1 MSDFIARVV
10 AELDTQE
17 AQAQLQSFLNE
28 KNKLKID
35 VELNQDSAQ
44 KLSASIEKGIKK
56 TKIDTSSISSQLA
69 NSFNISDK
77 STINQIKSQLNTMMS
92 SLSKA
97 WDGSKFDVK
106 NAGFADFAA
115 GMQPLQKTL
124 AENAKLMQGATGVY
138 DDFFNYFKDKKIYVS
153 DELKKALG
161 NDTYKE
167 LLQNNV
173 GKLVRDAS
181 KGVDISSIWG
191 EMESM
196 FPEHFASNIT
206 NQADQVIHAFDLMK
220 KARADMTQ
228 VITAQDMDA
237 QTRANVDEFAWQQ
250 TSAASDMIM
259 QNLQKNI
266 QSAQEAAKTTIDLD
280 VNVNAD
286 KITSDIKEAIQ
297 NAGSNA
303 GDAMNV
309 DLKVN
314 DEQFTSNL
322 REAISKIAMGDEPVT
337 VDLQVNKES
346 LQSDLNLALTDLD
359 LPVHF
364 KIDADT
370 LAAELQAAVN
380 KITDVKIDLHV
391 NTDTIKTDVNNAVND
406 RGVDTSRYTQ
416 LQQLLGNINSAGAT
430 GQSTFQRFGGS
441 LKEAFS
447 TYSMAN
453 MLQDGIYKVVDA
465 GKQGLETVKSFNDI
479 KTDLAMATGENKT
492 YINDLM
498 QSYNELGQELGSVTE
513 SVASTSDTFL
523 RQGRTMSET
532 NQLIKDS
539 MILSK
544 DAQMSSDDSSKVL
557 TATLNGFQL
566 DADQAGHI
574 NDVLTSI
581 DLKSA
586 SDAGGIGQALTKVAS
601 MANNAGVSLEKTA
614 AMIATVKDVTQDS
627 DDSIGTAMKSIFSRM
642 NQIRAGKF
650 VDSETGEALNDVEK
664 VLNKVGISM
673 RDVNGQFKE
682 SEPIMDTV
690 ADKWS
695 TFDGNT
701 KKAVATAMAGTY
713 QYNKLIAMF
722 DNWDKVQMLTE
733 TAYNSDGTAQQKF
746 EDNYMTSLEAKT
758 NALKASLEN
767 VATSVVSDNMYAG
780 FLDGAKAVA
789 DFTAQTDLL
798 KASLVGLGA
807 AGGVYAFGWIQNLI
821 QGFSDLGK
829 AMDILKAGNLTDAGF
844 DSLLN
849 LTKGLSESQAKLL
862 ASSTALSEAQR
873 VLLLMNTGMSEAEAQ
888 AAVAAM
894 GLSAANGTAAASTVT
909 LSGALSGLWAT
920 LMANPLILVAAGVTA
935 AVAAISSY
943 NNSVK
948 EAVSSARESGNAW
961 EENNTSI
968 EDNISRIQEL
978 RTELASGTLT
988 EQEAADAKSELL
1000 SIQES
1005 LTDSYGDQVQGI
1017 DLING
1022 SLEQQIQ
1029 LLDKISQKE
1038 SQNFLNENKKGIDKA
1053 TKEMEKNRHNY
1064 LGQFYDNGSDESEAL
1079 KTSIQKLQK
1088 TYGDEVVKLE
1098 KGSDGITMNVA
1109 IDADATI
1116 AKDALNDF
1124 MTEVSD
1130 IEKQYG
1136 ESDTL
1141 ELLSDNAAAGLTDT
1155 KDVLEEYQSLYEQA
1169 QKAEMKSDKTLFS
1182 ADGKEQT
1189 AAKWLSDYAKA
1200 VQEYNDAVAD
1210 GDDTKIKEAA
1220 TSFNT
1225 LDSTMQELSK
1235 GSMSEYA
1242 DQVQEVRDQLNET
1255 AIANDKFTKAVKGS
1269 DSSDF
1274 GKTVSE
1280 SAKALKDLNL
1290 TDTDFKYAFE
1300 TDGIQEGEDAVNSLV
1315 DAAVQCGVISDTSS
1329 EQVGN
1334 LVNMLVQLGVISSS
1348 TRAGLDTAADSASGL
1363 ATQIENVNT
1372 ALSGIEKVNSL
1383 LNSQSTGQSIS
1394 IDDFNS
1400 DELADYTSALEY
1412 NNGALQL
1419 NAEKVRELQ
1428 KAKAEEAIQTNDNQ
1442 KLEKQSQYMEN
1453 IAQIEQLQEELKG
1466 LADAKS
1472 DNAQSIQ
1479 DNIDALL
1486 SENDSIV
1493 NQCNQLDLLSASLRE
1508 ATGAYQ
1514 NWLDKQNASESGDMF
1529 DDAMGALQHIE
1540 DTTQNTDSEYY
1551 GRTGREDYKAAVDFI
1566 VPSTIDHDDEAAVSS
1581 YIDSIEHYFN
1591 HDSEGNRTGLDVA
1604 EFCAKATKAGF
1615 MELDEASREY
1625 KIAGQRTM
1633 QDFVD
1638 GLNLSMPMVQAMFG
1652 EMEEFGGQF
1661 DWADESIK
1669 TLGDLGMAAGEA
1681 KSRIEEMSG
1690 DTGMN
1695 IQIDVSDI
1703 ENTEDKITTLDNTIQ
1718 QMQDYKGIVDV
1729 DSSQVDDANAVIRY
1743 CVTQK
1748 QMLEQPAVMSVD
1760 ASQVEGEI
1768 GNAISLLQQF
1778 QQAQNN
1784 VELQAAVGA
1793 DTSEAQG
1800 QVDSLVSEI
1809 QGLSPEIQAKL
1820 NIDTTSADT
1829 ITASLQGLTPEIM
1842 VQAGVDSSLV
1852 DAWASEEK
1860 KSEGKV
1866 NWTNETGAVDAWAA
1880 QMHTSNGQVT
1890 WTNDVSQVKTSF
1902 TATGTV
1908 NWTNT
1913 TPPSGGTH
1921 GVNGTAH
1928 AAGTAHYNHLVGHA
1942 YAQGNWGTKTGGT
1955 TLVGELGRELVVDPG
1970 SGTWHTVGDNGAEFT
1985 DIPAGSIV
1993 FNHKQTEALLER
2005 GFVAGRGTARANGT
2019 AMVTGGISVKQAN
2032 IASGKTTYSGSKS
2045 SGNSAN
2051 ASNTNATKANT
2062 NATKDN
2068 TKSTKKSTSVFD
2080 YVARKLTYFAN
2091 KTKEIADKINDYVSS
2106 AFKASQLQ
2114 KQISAISN
2122 EITVNSKGAN
2132 AYLKKANSI
2141 GLNAKVKKGIREGK
2155 YTITDYNTESSS
2167 NGKKTQYE
2175 KIQEYAKYYDEY
2187 VKCTQAVQDLKN
2199 QQLELFEQWANMPTE
2214 AAEKKIEKLK
2224 AGFNGLTAIQ
2234 ARLKTASLG
2243 GSAQA
2248 YLNNEMK
2255 SSLSTA
2261 TNNRNSAKATLNSAT
2276 NRLSSANRAYD
2287 TAKRKESGTAEAAD
2301 KSKKKAKKAGD
2312 KLLRNKS
2319 VSLTDSEKKKVA
2331 SGKTISTKGL
2341 SGKKKSAVKKYNT
2354 AVKKSN
2360 AAKKKA
2366 SKAKSNTKK
2375 ASNSIS
2381 SARSAVTSAR
2391 SAYQSANDLY
2401 RSYATQYATAS
2412 KYLNSGDTLG
2422 YQNYLTDLEFQNTKE
2437 QNKAN
2442 QEAYAQ
2448 AKKNTQNTQ
2457 ARQASAKSAVDKASS
2472 AKAKAKSTGKSIASK
2487 YKGKLKQSQINA
2499 LNSGKKVSTKGTS
2512 GALKKKLEAYNKA
2525 LANSANAL
2533 KQARA
2538 QYDQISTEVDI
2549 ARNAEAQAATN
2560 AAESQAETAQA
2571 AIEAEKTKFEN
2582 VSNYYDKRMD
2592 YEKALAEKAE
2602 KDRDLN
2608 EAHGKYTASGDYDK
2622 EISNE
2627 EKQRDLAQQKVD
2639 ALKKQ
2644 LADAMSSGVVKQ
2656 GTEEWLE
2663 MSTTITEAENS
2674 VSDLNTTIENTKQK
2688 QLTTKYEEMF
2698 DRAIT
2703 KAEQLISKIDTI
2715 NDLLTE
2721 EMMYDYDT
2729 GQLTDMGALSL
2740 TLNAQ
2745 SMNDSLDTLQNYVKK
2760 RQQIIDDYNNKLFGE
2775 QKYDELMS
2783 ENDSNIQNA
2792 LKNANSY
2799 KQQILSIV
2807 KTQSQ
2812 KEQDALFK
2820 VIDARKD
2827 ALKKKRDYWEYDK
2840 KIKSS
2845 TKEINLLQQ
2854 QIDALD
2860 GVTDAE
2866 SRAQKARLEAQ
2877 LKDAQDD
2884 LDDTVRDHVYDLQVD
2899 GLDDLEDQL
2908 KEDFEKWSN
2917 ELSGNLDKM
2926 SKAINDAINNSGASA
2941 ADAMNTLAEVLKQFN
2956 ITPDQLGISASNLS
2970 ADNIKKYDKGTKHIG
2985 HNSVAMTNE
2994 NGREIVV
3001 TNKGWLTKLGAS
3013 DQIISTDNTA
3023 ALIEMAEKYRNND
3036 LISNIKIP
3044 EIKNDGDRNVVY
3056 NYTNNSPVT
3065 IQGDLV
3071 RDTLP
3076 DLKTILKESSKYT
3089 QNEMR
3094 KNLRRT

>member
-1 MSDFIARVV
+1 MAEDFEVKVTAD
-10 AELDTQE
+10 LDTSE
-17 AQAQLQSFLNE
+17 AESKLESFLNQN
-28 KNKLKID
+28 KKLKID
-35 VELNQDSAQ
+35 VELNQDSAK
-44 KLSASIEKGIKK
+44 KLSSSIEKGVKK
-56 TKIDTSSISSQLA
+56 TKIDTSSISAQLA
-69 NSFNISDK
+69 ESFNITDK
-77 STINQIKSQLNTMMS
+77 STINKIKSQLNSMMS

-97 WDGSKFDVK
+97 WDGNKFDVK

-124 AENAKLMQGATGVY
+124 AENAKLVQGATGVY

-196 FPEHFASNIT
+196 FPKHFATNIT

-237 QTRANVDEFAWQQ
+237 QTRANVDEFAWKQ
-250 TSAASDMIM
+250 TTAASDMVM
-259 QNLQKNI
+259 QSLQKNI
-266 QSAQEAAKTTIDLD
+266 QSAQEAVKTTIDLD

-286 KITSDIKEAIQ
+286 KISSDIREAVQ
-297 NAGSNA
+297 NAGSGSGN
-303 GDAMNV
+303 AMNV

-314 DEQFTSNL
+314 DEQLTSNL
-322 REAISKIAMGDEPVT
+322 REAIAKIATGDEPVK

-346 LQSDLNLALTDLD
+346 LQSDLNLALADLD

-364 KIDADT
+364 KIDADA

-406 RGVDTSRYTQ
+406 SGVDTSRYTQ

-465 GKQGLETVKSFNDI
+465 GKQGLDTVKSFNDI

-498 QSYNELGQELGSVTE
+498 QSYNALGQELGSI
-513 SVASTSDTFL
+513 TSDVAQSADSWL

-532 NQLIKDS
+532 NQLIQDS
-539 MILSK
+539 MVLSK
-544 DAQMSSDDSSKVL
+544 DAQMSSDNASEVL
-557 TATLNGFQL
+557 TATLNGFQM
-566 DADQAGHI
+566 DAEQAGHI

-614 AMIATVKDVTQDS
+614 AMIATIKDVTQDS
-627 DDSIGTAMKSIFSRM
+627 DTTIGTALKSIFSRM

-690 ADKWS
+690 AEKWS

-722 DNWDKVQMLTE
+722 DNWDKVKMLTE

-948 EAVSSARESGNAW
+948 EAVSSARESGNTW
-961 EENNTSI
+961 EETNTSI

-1005 LTDSYGDQVQGI
+1005 LTDSYDDQVQGI

-1022 SLEQQIQ
+1022 SLEQQIE
-1029 LLDKISQKE
+1029 LLDKVSQKE
-1038 SQNFLNENKKGIDKA
+1038 SENFLNENKKGIDKA

-1079 KTSIQKLQK
+1079 KASVQKLQK

-1109 IDADATI
+1109 IDADATT

-1210 GDDTKIKEAA
+1210 GDDTKIKEAS

-1225 LDSTMQELSK
+1225 LDSTIQELSK

-1242 DQVQEVRDQLNET
+1242 DQIQEVRDQLNET

-1329 EQVGN
+1329 EQVSN

-1348 TRAGLDTAADSASGL
+1348 TGAGLDTATDSASGL

-1372 ALSGIEKVNSL
+1372 ALSGIEKANSL
-1383 LNSQSTGQSIS
+1383 LSSQSTGQSIS

-1442 KLEKQSQYMEN
+1442 KLEKQNQYMEN
-1453 IAQIEQLQEELKG
+1453 IAQIEQLQEELRG

-1540 DTTQNTDSEYY
+1540 DTTQNTKSEYY

-1566 VPSTIDHDDEAAVSS
+1566 VPDTIDHEDESAVSS

-1591 HDSEGNRTGLDVA
+1591 HDSDGNRTGLDVA
-1604 EFCAKATKAGF
+1604 EFCAKATKAGL
-1615 MELDEASREY
+1615 MELDEASGEY
-1625 KIAGQRTM
+1625 KIAGQRTV

-1718 QMQDYKGIVDV
+1718 QMQDYKGTVEV
-1729 DSSQVDDANAVIRY
+1729 DSSQVDDANAVIQY

-1760 ASQVEGEI
+1760 ASQVDGEI
-1768 GNAISLLQQF
+1768 GNALSLLQQL

-1908 NWTNT
+1908 HWTNT
-1913 TPPSGGTH
+1913 TPPSGAKSSGANS
-1921 GVNGTAH
+1921 VNGTAH
-1928 AAGTAHYNHLVGHA
+1928 VNGTTHYNHITGRA
-1942 YAQGNWGTKTGGT
+1942 YANGNWATKTGGT
-1955 TLVGELGRELVVDPG
+1955 TLVGELGREIVVTSD
-1970 SGTWHTVGDNGAEFT
+1970 GTWHTVGDNGAEFT
-1985 DIPAGSIV
+1985 NIPAGSIV

-2005 GFVAGRGTARANGT
+2005 GFVAGRGKAMAGGT

-2032 IASGKTTYSGSKS
+2032 IASGRTTYSGSKS
-2045 SGNSAN
+2045 ADSSNSAN

-2062 NATKDN
+2062 KATKDH
-2068 TKSTKKSTSVFD
+2068 TKSTKKATSAFD

-2106 AFKASQLQ
+2106 VFKTSQLK
-2114 KQISAISN
+2114 KQITAIGN
-2122 EITVNSKGAN
+2122 EITVNSKGAT

-2141 GLNAKVKKGIREGK
+2141 GLSAKDKKNIREGK
-2155 YTITDYNTESSS
+2155 YSIAEYSTSSKS
-2167 NGKKTQYE
+2167 NGTKTKYD

-2224 AGFNGLTAIQ
+2224 NGFNGLTAIQ
-2234 ARLKTASLG
+2234 ARLKTANLG

-2255 SSLSTA
+2255 SSVNSSA
-2261 TNNRNSAKATLNSAT
+2261 NARNSAKTNLDSANS
-2276 NRLSSANRAYD
+2276 RLSSANRSLSNAQKTESRAKSQSNKD
-2287 TAKRKESGTAEAAD
+2287 TKALNSAT
-2301 KSKKKAKKAGD
+2301 KKLKK
-2312 KLLRNKS
+2312 NKS
-2319 VSLTDSEKKKVA
+2319 VTLTSSEKKRIA
-2331 SGKTISTKGL
+2331 SGKALSTKGL
-2341 SGKKKSAVKKYNT
+2341 KGKKKTLVQKYN
-2354 AVKKSN
+2354 AALKKNNSSKSVLSHAQSATKSASN
-2360 AAKKKA
+2360 AV
-2366 SKAKSNTKK
+2366 N
-2375 ASNSIS
+2375 I
-2381 SARSAVTSAR
+2381 ARSSVNSAR
-2391 SAYQSANDLY
+2391 SAYNSANAT
-2401 RSYATQYATAS
+2401 YAEYQKQYSQSS
-2412 KYLNSGDTLG
+2412 KYLANGDTLG
-2422 YQNYLTDLEFQNTKE
+2422 YQNYLTDMELQNTKE

-2442 QEAYAQ
+2442 QDAYAQ
-2448 AKKNTQNTQ
+2448 ATKNTQDTIAQKNAAASKLQ
-2457 ARQASAKSAVDKASS
+2457 SAKNNQANAKKKGSS
-2472 AKAKAKSTGKSIASK
+2472 LAKK
-2487 YKGKLKQSQINA
+2487 YKNKLNRSQINA
-2499 LNSGKKVSTKGTS
+2499 LNAGKTVSTKGIKS
-2512 GALKKKLEAYNKA
+2512 KSLKKQLDAYNKS
-2525 LANSANAL
+2525 LTNTANAVRDA
-2533 KQARA
+2533 QANLE
-2538 QYDQISTEVDI
+2538 QLTTQVDI
-2549 ARNAEAQAATN
+2549 ATNAEAEAAAN
-2560 AAESQAETAQA
+2560 AAESQAELAQA
-2571 AIEAEKTKFEN
+2571 AIEAEQTKFEN
-2582 VSNYYDKRMD
+2582 ISDYYDKRLD
-2592 YEKALAEKAE
+2592 YQKALAEKEE
-2602 KDRDLN
+2602 KLRDLS
-2608 EAHGKYTASGDYDK
+2608 EAHGNYTKSSDYDTQIT
-2622 EISNE
+2622 EQTNQRAIAT
-2627 EKQRDLAQQKVD
+2627 EKLTKMQEQ
-2639 ALKKQ
+2639 LKNSM
-2644 LADAMSSGVVKQ
+2644 DSGVIKE
-2656 GTEEWLE
+2656 GSDEWLE
-2663 MSTTITEAENS
+2663 MSTKIAEAES
-2674 VSDLNTTIENTKQK
+2674 AVKEFDTDIENLKQK

-2698 DRAIT
+2698 DRAIE
-2703 KAEQLISKIDTI
+2703 KADKFISKLDNI

-2745 SMNDSLDTLQNYVKK
+2745 SMNDSLDTLQNYAKK

-2827 ALKKKRDYWEYDK
+2827 ALKKKKEYYDYDK
-2840 KIKSS
+2840 QLKSK

-2860 GVTDAE
+2860 GV
-2866 SRAQKARLEAQ
+2866 
-2877 LKDAQDD
+2877 
-2884 LDDTVRDHVYDLQVD
+2884 
-2899 GLDDLEDQL
+2899 
-2908 KEDFEKWSN
+2908 
-2917 ELSGNLDKM
+2917 
-2926 SKAINDAINNSGASA
+2926 
-2941 ADAMNTLAEVLKQFN
+2941 
-2956 ITPDQLGISASNLS
+2956 
-2970 ADNIKKYDKGTKHIG
+2970 KYCPTIY
-2985 HNSVAMTNE
+2985 
-2994 NGREIVV
+2994 
-3001 TNKGWLTKLGAS
+3001 
-3013 DQIISTDNTA
+3013 
-3023 ALIEMAEKYRNND
+3023 LIA
-3036 LISNIKIP
+3036 
-3044 EIKNDGDRNVVY
+3044 G
-3056 NYTNNSPVT
+3056 NSPQPYLAT
-3065 IQGDLV
+3065 A
-3071 RDTLP
+3071 
-3076 DLKTILKESSKYT
+3076 
-3089 QNEMR
+3089 
-3094 KNLRRT
+3094 